1 MDTDSFI
8 ATYDDF
14 SKSLL
19 RYFMRRTFDTEVAAD
34 LAAETFAAAFRSRA
48 TFKPGGDPQSWLYG
62 IASHQLSRYYRKGRV
77 EGSARRRLEMNTP
90 LLSDAGRDELRALI
104 DDAEL
109 SSAVT
114 TALSDLPAQQR
125 DAVLL
130 RIVDEL
136 GYDEIASR
144 LGCSTQSARAR
155 VSRGLRALRST
166 LERSQEPSNQEY
178 S

>member
-1 MDTDSFI
+1 
-8 ATYDDF
+8 
-14 SKSLL
+14 
-19 RYFMRRTFDTEVAAD
+19 MRRTFDAEVSAD

-48 TFKPGGDPQSWLYG
+48 TFKPGGDPQAWLYG
-62 IASHQLSRYYRKGRV
+62 IASHQLGRYYRKGRV
-77 EGSARRRLEMNTP
+77 EDSARRRLGMATP
-90 LLSDAGRDELRALI
+90 SLSEAGRDELRALI

-114 TALSDLPAQQR
+114 SALGELPAKQR

-144 LGCSTQSARAR
+144 VGCSTQSARAR

-166 LERSQEPSNQEY
+166 LEQSQECSNQEY